1 MPSELQRVA
10 GELVACLDMMPR
22 VVDALHERAR
32 RCREVAGYVGGL
44 SSGSPALQAAA
55 YHLDGAATECEK
67 AAHFAER
74 AYRDARGWAAV
85 MVGGEGVAAPS
96 GQRRMSGPSGPPAG
110 PSPAG
115 KPQSSERPGPIPH
128 PGPSTPRPPDDG
140 GDLKAQKIIRRLP
153 VRENDTGK
161 TRGFWAPPDK
171 EEMPLVSGYG
181 HYQRLADEH
190 AQRLGLKPMRST
202 SHVEVKFAIF
212 MRERGLRDETI
223 YINNRPCRGE
233 ASCPRWIESFLPEGA
248 KLTVHWPGGGPW
260 TFTGKGES

>member
-1 MPSELQRVA
+1 VPSELQRVA

-22 VVDALHERAR
+22 VIGALHVRAR

-55 YHLDGAATECEK
+55 YHLDAAATECEK

-74 AYRDARGWAAV
+74 AYRDAKGWAAA
-85 MVGGEGVAAPS
+85 MVGSEGGAAPS
-96 GQRRMSGPSGPPAG
+96 GQRGAPRPS
-110 PSPAG
+110 
-115 KPQSSERPGPIPH
+115 E
-128 PGPSTPRPPDDG
+128 PGPSTPRPPEDG
-140 GDLKAQKIIRRLP
+140 GDPDAQKIIRRLP

-161 TRGFWAPPDK
+161 TRGVWAPPDK

-181 HYQRLADEH
+181 HYQRLADDH
-190 AQRLGLKPMRST
+190 AKRLGLKPMRST
-202 SHVEVKFAIF
+202 SHVEVKFALF
-212 MRERGLRDETI
+212 MRERGLSDETI
-223 YINNRPCRGE
+223 YINNRPCRGD
-233 ASCPRWIESFLPEGA
+233 ASCPRWIESFLPRGA